1 MSAILVV
8 ELFIGREGKIIQ
20 YLIGFH
26 GRIQI
31 IIKVQIAEILTYNG
45 QKYELIQ
52 NLWNHIFMNIPL
64 NAPVVLILFVRLA
77 GEAM

>member
-52 NLWNHIFMNIPL
+52 NL
-64 NAPVVLILFVRLA
+64 
-77 GEAM
+77 